1 MCPGRWCRLLSQRE
15 RKLAT
20 MQQPFARNSESTEEQ
35 AVSRKTSTRRGRWYW
50 LTCIVMPDPP
60 PPSPTPPRH
69 SRWRWF
75 TCIFIV
81 ALPFLCCAAPYL
93 IAVPVNNVRLNV
105 FADPLFAYPL
115 PPQTEVLR
123 RTKEVGLFGNGN
135 HCDYQAIQY
144 MRTRLSQEEIEA
156 YYQEVSVPRVF
167 PVFEA
172 KRQGDIDIF
181 LFFHGITDGYLVFEA
196 AIGDMGYSSGIAS
209 FDLRCN

>member
-1 MCPGRWCRLLSQRE
+1 M
-15 RKLAT
+15 
-20 MQQPFARNSESTEEQ
+20 
-35 AVSRKTSTRRGRWYW
+35 
-50 LTCIVMPDPP
+50 
-60 PPSPTPPRH
+60 
-69 SRWRWF
+69 
-75 TCIFIV
+75 
-81 ALPFLCCAAPYL
+81 
-93 IAVPVNNVRLNV
+93 IAIPVNNVRLDV
-105 FADPLFAYPL
+105 FAAPLFAYPL

-144 MRTRLSQEEIEA
+144 MRTKLSQAEIEA
-156 YYQEVSVPRVF
+156 YYQVVSVPRVF